1 MAARR
6 KLTAALATPVPEVDE
21 QLVRSFVTQNR
32 STDSGNSRPPTAD
45 AGANSVEESEMK
57 SGNIAR
63 GLSEVSEKRSRLRP
77 VGLIPITVR
86 LRPELAG
93 GLRRASLERE
103 LQGADSYTQ
112 QDLVEQVL
120 EPWLREEGYLS

>member
-1 MAARR
+1 MAERR
-6 KLTAALATPVPEVDE
+6 KLTTAINTPAPEVDE
-21 QLVRSFVTQNR
+21 LLVRRFVTQNQA
-32 STDSGNSRPPTAD
+32 SEQPTATFPKND
-45 AGANSVEESEMK
+45 AEPTREGQSPAQVEPIKQESPAVGSK
-57 SGNIAR
+57 N
-63 GLSEVSEKRSRLRP
+63 SRLRP

-103 LQGADSYTQ
+103 LQGAELYTQ

-120 EPWLREEGYLS
+120 EPWLKQEGYLV

>member
-1 MAARR
+1 MAERR
-6 KLTAALATPVPEVDE
+6 KLTAALATPVPGVDE
-21 QLVRSFVTQNR
+21 QLVRSFVTQSQATEQPKTISQKHDVAPAALEGPLTQN
-32 STDSGNSRPPTAD
+32 GYLAQACPTP
-45 AGANSVEESEMK
+45 GTK
-57 SGNIAR
+57 
-63 GLSEVSEKRSRLRP
+63 KSRLRP

-103 LQGADSYTQ
+103 LQGADLYTQ

-120 EPWLREEGYLS
+120 EPWLKQEGYLV